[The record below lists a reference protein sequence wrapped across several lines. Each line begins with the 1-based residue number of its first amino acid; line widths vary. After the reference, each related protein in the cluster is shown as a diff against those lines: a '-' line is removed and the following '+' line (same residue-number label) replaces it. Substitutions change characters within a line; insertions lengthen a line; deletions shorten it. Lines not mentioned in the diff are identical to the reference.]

1 MINMPDTFS
10 IDLASLQISPFKK
23 VILYS
28 FWAIP
33 PNKIG
38 KHVEVEHSPDWSAKH
53 ARFITN

>member
-1 MINMPDTFS
+1 MPDTFS

-38 KHVEVEHSPDWSAKH
+38 KHAEMEHFPDRNTKY

>member
-1 MINMPDTFS
+1 MINMPDNFS

-38 KHVEVEHSPDWSAKH
+38 KHAEMEHFPDRSTKH